1 MPNPER
7 GARAGGGRR
16 TLSTL
21 LGVAISVLL
30 LVWALR
36 GVHLDE
42 VVRHLRNAR
51 LGPLL
56 AAVVIATLTYPI
68 RLVRW
73 RLLLRAADGGP
84 LPAGPLWHAVAIGFM
99 ANNILPFRAG
109 ELVRL
114 LAASRLAGVRFS
126 AALSSVAV
134 ERIFDGLTVVALLS
148 LSLLASELPPDVAVG
163 GVSVRHAAQVA
174 GVMGAAALVAA
185 LLVVAFPLAAERAV
199 RRVLPAGRL
208 ADRVVALIEGVRHGL
223 TVLRSPRLLAGT
235 IFWSLV
241 LWLTNGLAF
250 YVAFEAFGIP
260 VGLLGALLMQGVLVF
275 GISVQLT
282 PGFLGQFEAAIV
294 AALALYGVPKDLA
307 SSYAI
312 AYHAATFVPIILLGA
327 WSLAR
332 TPVALSDLR
341 TAQQP

>member
-1 MPNPER
+1 M
-7 GARAGGGRR
+7 GG
-16 TLSTL
+16 
-21 LGVAISVLL
+21 
-30 LVWALR
+30 
-36 GVHLDE
+36 
-42 VVRHLRNAR
+42 
-51 LGPLL
+51 
-56 AAVVIATLTYPI
+56 
-68 RLVRW
+68 
-73 RLLLRAADGGP
+73 
-84 LPAGPLWHAVAIGFM
+84 
-99 ANNILPFRAG
+99 
-109 ELVRL
+109 
-114 LAASRLAGVRFS
+114 
-126 AALSSVAV
+126 
-134 ERIFDGLTVVALLS
+134 
-148 LSLLASELPPDVAVG
+148 
-163 GVSVRHAAQVA
+163 
-174 GVMGAAALVAA
+174 AALVAA